1 MNQNGDSKIIGM
13 LNEGELHAALKLH
26 YGGHGA
32 RYEEKIQGFV
42 VDVVRDDVVY
52 EIETSSLSGKD
63 RKYRAL
69 SEHNEVVL
77 VYPIALK
84 TTLVHEQDGETVRK
98 ISPKKG
104 DFSDVFRQLV
114 FMPTIIDLFG
124 FSLEV
129 ALIEQEVD
137 RVFDQGI
144 RRGRG
149 GWRKTG
155 RRLVNFDSAKRI
167 TGSDELL
174 NMLIEIPDGDFS
186 VRDISAITSWP
197 LKTAR
202 QYVYCLRQCR
212 RISVSGKTG
221 NALLYRLEE
230 ALA

>member
-1 MNQNGDSKIIGM
+1 MNQNSDSKIIGM

-26 YGGHGA
+26 YGGEGA

-42 VDVVRDDVVY
+42 ADVVRDGVLY
-52 EIETSSLSGKD
+52 EIETSSLSGKE
-63 RKYRAL
+63 RKYREL

-104 DFSDVFRQLV
+104 GFPDVFRQLV

-155 RRLVNFDSAKRI
+155 RRLLNFDSAKRI
-167 TGSDELL
+167 SGSDELL
-174 NMLIEIPDGDFS
+174 TILTEIPDGEFS
-186 VRDISAITSWP
+186 ARDISSITNWP

-221 NALLYRLEE
+221 NALLYRLEG

>member
-1 MNQNGDSKIIGM
+1 
-13 LNEGELHAALKLH
+13 
-26 YGGHGA
+26 
-32 RYEEKIQGFV
+32 
-42 VDVVRDDVVY
+42 
-52 EIETSSLSGKD
+52 
-63 RKYRAL
+63 
-69 SEHNEVVL
+69 
-77 VYPIALK
+77 
-84 TTLVHEQDGETVRK
+84 
-98 ISPKKG
+98 
-104 DFSDVFRQLV
+104 
-114 FMPTIIDLFG
+114 MPTIIDLFG

-149 GWRKTG
+149 GWRKAG
-155 RRLVNFDSAKRI
+155 RRLRNFDSAKRI

-174 NMLIEIPDGDFS
+174 NMLIEIPDGEFS

-202 QYVYCLRQCR
+202 QYVYCLSRCR

>member
-1 MNQNGDSKIIGM
+1 M

-26 YGGHGA
+26 YGGEGA

-42 VDVVRDDVVY
+42 ADVVRDGVLY
-52 EIETSSLSGKD
+52 EIETSSLSGKE
-63 RKYRAL
+63 RKYREL
-69 SEHNEVVL
+69 SAHNEVVL

-84 TTLVHEQDGETVRK
+84 TTLVHKQDGETVRK

-104 DFSDVFRQLV
+104 YFFDVFRQLV

-137 RVFDQGI
+137 RVFDQGV

-155 RRLVNFDSAKRI
+155 RRLINFDSAKRI
-167 TGSDELL
+167 SGSDELL
-174 NMLIEIPDGDFS
+174 NMLIEVPDGEFS
-186 VRDISAITSWP
+186 VRDISSITNWP

-202 QYVYCLRQCR
+202 QYVYCLRHCR
-212 RISVSGKTG
+212 RISVSGKNG

-230 ALA
+230 APA